1 MDPYSVTT
9 GRIYIMQDMTS
20 HRDDYEDWSSGK

>member
-1 MDPYSVTT
+1 
-9 GRIYIMQDMTS
+9 MQDMTS